1 MAMSRFALAF
11 LAMGFLPALGFAA
24 PSLQDAT
31 ATFKKGNNAAALE
44 QVNGYLATKP
54 KDAQGRFLKGLI
66 LTELN
71 RTNEAIE
78 TFSDL
83 TDEFPELPE
92 PYNNLAVLYANQGQF
107 ERAKNSLEMAIRTH
121 PAYATAHENLG
132 DIYAK
137 MASMAYNKAL
147 QLDKSNAS
155 AQTKLSLVKELFGP
169 AQAGAKAKPAI
180 MKPTP
185 VASPAQPG
193 TAIEPAAAKT
203 PAASTP
209 ATAAT
214 AASASNAPAKAPAA
228 GTDANSEYTQV
239 VEKWAAAWSKQ
250 DVDAYL
256 AFYVDDYAP
265 PGSNHAEWVELRKG
279 RITKPSFIRV
289 SVSDFD
295 VKMVNKKAVVTFKQR
310 YESSTLKQMTS
321 KTLVLQQIGGAWKI
335 VEEIS

>member
-1 MAMSRFALAF
+1 MAMTRFALAL
-11 LAMGFLPALGFAA
+11 LAVGLLPAVGLAA
-24 PSLQDAT
+24 PTLQDAT
-31 ATFKKGNNAAALE
+31 ASFKKGSHAAALE
-44 QVNGYLATKP
+44 QVNGYLGTKP
-54 KDAQGRFLKGLI
+54 KDPQGRFLKGLI

-155 AQTKLSLVKELFGP
+155 AQTKLALVKELFGP
-169 AQAGAKAKPAI
+169 PSAAKAKPAAV
-180 MKPTP
+180 MKPATT
-185 VASPAQPG
+185 ASAAQPT
-193 TAIEPAAAKT
+193 TAVETPAATKPATEKPATPPAAAG
-203 PAASTP
+203 
-209 ATAAT
+209 
-214 AASASNAPAKAPAA
+214 N
-228 GTDANSEYTQV
+228 EYIQV
-239 VEKWAAAWSKQ
+239 VQNWAAAWTKQ
-250 DVDAYL
+250 DAAAYL
-256 AFYVDDYAP
+256 SFYVDDYAP
-265 PGSNHAEWVELRKG
+265 PGANHTDWAELRKS
-279 RITKPSFIRV
+279 RIAKPSFIRV

-295 VKMVNKKAVVTFKQR
+295 VKMVNKKAVVSFKQR
-310 YESSTLKQMTS
+310 YESNLLNQSTA
-321 KTLVLQQIGGAWKI
+321 KTLVLQQINGTWKI

>member
-1 MAMSRFALAF
+1 MAMSRFALV
-11 LAMGFLPALGFAA
+11 LLALGILPGLVQAA

-31 ATFKKGNNAAALE
+31 QTFKKGNNAAALE
-44 QVNGYLATKP
+44 QVNAYLASKP

-71 RTNEAIE
+71 RTSEAIE

-155 AQTKLSLVKELFGP
+155 AQTKLALVKELFGP
-169 AQAGAKAKPAI
+169 PAAKAKPAV
-180 MKPTP
+180 MKPAVT
-185 VASPAQPG
+185 ASPAQPT
-193 TAIEPAAAKT
+193 TAIE
-203 PAASTP
+203 TP
-209 ATAAT
+209 ATDK
-214 AASASNAPAKAPAA
+214 PKAPAA
-228 GTDANSEYTQV
+228 TTTATTSTATATPVAASGEYEQV
-239 VEKWAAAWSKQ
+239 VRNWATAWSKQ
-250 DVDAYL
+250 DVNSYL

-265 PGSNHAEWVELRKG
+265 PGTKHEDWAELRKS
-279 RITKPSFIRV
+279 RLTKPSFIRV
-289 SVSDFD
+289 NVSDFD

-310 YESSTLKQMTS
+310 YESNLLNQVTS

>member
-1 MAMSRFALAF
+1 MAISRFALVF
-11 LAMGFLPALGFAA
+11 IGLGILPGLGHAA

-31 ATFKKGNNAAALE
+31 ASFKKGNQTAALE
-44 QVNGYLATKP
+44 QINGYLAGKP

-66 LTELN
+66 LTELS
-71 RTNEAIE
+71 RTSEAIE

-155 AQTKLSLVKELFGP
+155 AQTKLSLVKELFGAP
-169 AQAGAKAKPAI
+169 ASLAAAKAKPAT
-180 MKPTP
+180 MKPAV
-185 VASPAQPG
+185 VASATQ
-193 TAIEPAAAKT
+193 PAAAMPTPAVEKPKT
-203 PAASTP
+203 PP
-209 ATAAT
+209 
-214 AASASNAPAKAPAA
+214 NAA
-228 GTDANSEYTQV
+228 GSDYEQIVQN
-239 VEKWAAAWSKQ
+239 WAAAWSKQ
-250 DVDAYL
+250 DVEGYL
-256 AFYVDDYAP
+256 SYYIADYAP
-265 PGSNHAEWVELRKG
+265 PGSSHADWAELRKS
-279 RITKPSFIRV
+279 RLTKPTFIRV
-289 SVSDFD
+289 SISDVD
-295 VKMVNKKAVVTFKQR
+295 VKMVNKKAVVSFKQR
-310 YESSTLKQMTS
+310 YESNTLNQSTN
-321 KTLVLQQIGGAWKI
+321 KTLVLQQIGSDWKI

>member
-1 MAMSRFALAF
+1 MAITRFALAF
-11 LAMGFLPALGFAA
+11 LGFGLISSPVFAA

-31 ATFKKGNNAAALE
+31 ASFKKGNHAAALE
-44 QVNGYLATKP
+44 QVNGYLAGKP

-137 MASMAYNKAL
+137 MASIAYNKAL

-155 AQTKLSLVKELFGP
+155 AQTKLSLVKELFAP
-169 AQAGAKAKPAI
+169 PAGAKAKPTL
-180 MKPTP
+180 MKPAVT
-185 VASPAQPG
+185 ASPAQPSP
-193 TAIEPAAAKT
+193 TVDT
-203 PAASTP
+203 PVATTKP
-209 ATAAT
+209 AT
-214 AASASNAPAKAPAA
+214 PEKPKAA
-228 GTDANSEYTQV
+228 GGSPEYEQLIQN
-239 VEKWAAAWSKQ
+239 WAAAWSKQ
-250 DVDAYL
+250 DVAAYL

-265 PGSNHAEWVELRKG
+265 PGMTNADWVEQRKS
-279 RITKPSFIRV
+279 RLTKPKFIRV

-295 VKMVNKKAVVTFKQR
+295 VKMVNKKAVVTFKQN
-310 YESSTLKQMTS
+310 YESNTLKQSTT
-321 KTLVLQQIGGAWKI
+321 KTLVLQQIGAGWKI

>member
-1 MAMSRFALAF
+1 MAISRFALVF
-11 LAMGFLPALGFAA
+11 IGLGILPSLSLAA

-31 ATFKKGNNAAALE
+31 ATFKKGNQAAALE
-44 QVNGYLATKP
+44 QINGYLAGKP

-71 RTNEAIE
+71 RTTEAIE

-155 AQTKLSLVKELFGP
+155 AQTKLSLVKELFGAP
-169 AQAGAKAKPAI
+169 ATQAVAKVKPAT
-180 MKPTP
+180 MKPATT
-185 VASPAQPG
+185 ASVAQPS
-193 TAIEPAAAKT
+193 TAIPTPTADKPKTPPSTTPAAA
-203 PAASTP
+203 
-209 ATAAT
+209 AT
-214 AASASNAPAKAPAA
+214 
-228 GTDANSEYTQV
+228 EHEQV
-239 VEKWAAAWSKQ
+239 VQNWAAAWSKQ

-256 AFYVDDYAP
+256 SFYVNDYAP
-265 PGSNHAEWVELRKG
+265 PGANHADWAELRKS

-289 SVSDFD
+289 SISDVD
-295 VKMVNKKAVVTFKQR
+295 IKMVNKKAVVSFKQR
-310 YESSTLKQMTS
+310 YESNTLNQTTS
-321 KTLVLQQIGGAWKI
+321 KTLVLQQIDGTWKI

>member
-1 MAMSRFALAF
+1 MAITRFALAF
-11 LAMGFLPALGFAA
+11 LGLGLISSAGFAA

-31 ATFKKGNNAAALE
+31 ASFKKGNHAAALD
-44 QVNGYLATKP
+44 QVNGYLAGKP

-155 AQTKLSLVKELFGP
+155 AQTKLSLVKELFAP
-169 AQAGAKAKPAI
+169 PPGAKAKPTV
-180 MKPTP
+180 MKPAVT
-185 VASPAQPG
+185 ASPSQPSPTVDTPAVATG
-193 TAIEPAAAKT
+193 KPAAADK
-203 PAASTP
+203 PK
-209 ATAAT
+209 AAT
-214 AASASNAPAKAPAA
+214 DNA
-228 GTDANSEYTQV
+228 EYEQV
-239 VEKWAAAWSKQ
+239 VKNWATAWSKQ
-250 DVDAYL
+250 DVTAYL

-265 PGSNHAEWVELRKG
+265 PGMSNANWVEQRKS
-279 RITKPSFIRV
+279 RISKPTFIKV
-289 SVSDFD
+289 GVSDFD
-295 VKMVNKKAVVTFKQR
+295 VKMVNKKAVVTFKQN
-310 YESSTLKQMTS
+310 YESNTLKQSTT